1 VSSAYSKD
9 LFKLFIKYSWTLGLF
24 TVIGIIIRLIRNKDS
39 LNSQDKS
46 YQFHNLAS
54 SSVQY
59 IKLNLDQKI
68 NFLIFMLI
76 ISAIFLFS
84 YGLFFFSLLLPLRT
98 IIFGALT
105 QIFGF
110 DFVGLLEQIT
120 QVYIP
125 SFNL

>member
-1 VSSAYSKD
+1 
-9 LFKLFIKYSWTLGLF
+9 
-24 TVIGIIIRLIRNKDS
+24 
-39 LNSQDKS
+39 
-46 YQFHNLAS
+46 
-54 SSVQY
+54 
-59 IKLNLDQKI
+59 
-68 NFLIFMLI
+68 MLI

-98 IIFGALT
+98 IIFGALS

-110 DFVGLLEQIT
+110 DFVGLIQQVT